1 MSIIKFIYKKIV
13 VTGRSTGSPRFGLE
27 PKANTESLANRRA
40 SVIGEAALSTKQRY
54 LRGGPHAG
62 QEPVSARQRVRP
74 EEPVPVYSSPP
85 PAPVSWAEQISILS

>member
-1 MSIIKFIYKKIV
+1 MHES

-27 PKANTESLANRRA
+27 LKANTELLANRRA
-40 SVIGEAALSTKQRY
+40 SVIGEPHNLRY

-62 QEPVSARQRVRP
+62 RQPVGARQRGAS

-85 PAPVSWAEQISILS
+85 PAPVCWAEQISITIMIVTARSFY